1 MTHAILTALAQ
12 ANLALAAAIAV
23 VLLLRGPARRAFGA
37 QAAYALW
44 AMVPLAG
51 LAVLAPRPETT
62 TLLAPVV
69 LEAARAAARVAPAA
83 SMNGADAA
91 LVTAWIAGVVAAT
104 AVLALRQAR
113 FVAGLGRLVLLPGGV
128 LRAERNGVGPAVV
141 GALRPRIVTPADFET
156 RFAPEEQ
163 AVILRHEATHL
174 ARGDALA
181 NALAAALACVC
192 WFNPLVHLAIRRLRI
207 DQELACD
214 AAVLARF
221 PQARRFYAEVLLKT
235 QLAAQPLPL
244 GCHWPATGVHPL
256 KERIVMLNAP
266 LPAPARRIAGG
277 AAVALLSAAG
287 AAAAWAAQPP
297 PTPLPHAVPDWTQRP
312 TAKDVAWAYPPAAE
326 AANLAGRAT
335 LDCRIDGDGRLVA
348 CRVAS
353 EAPLDAGFGEA
364 AMKLAPQFQM
374 KALDRNGRSTKGATV
389 RIPIRFIVPQAG
401 A

>member
-174 ARGDALA
+174 ARSGS
-181 NALAAALACVC
+181 
-192 WFNPLVHLAIRRLRI
+192 R
-207 DQELACD
+207 
-214 AAVLARF
+214 
-221 PQARRFYAEVLLKT
+221 
-235 QLAAQPLPL
+235 
-244 GCHWPATGVHPL
+244 
-256 KERIVMLNAP
+256 
-266 LPAPARRIAGG
+266 
-277 AAVALLSAAG
+277 S
-287 AAAAWAAQPP
+287 
-297 PTPLPHAVPDWTQRP
+297 RP
-312 TAKDVAWAYPPAAE
+312 
-326 AANLAGRAT
+326 G
-335 LDCRIDGDGRLVA
+335 
-348 CRVAS
+348 
-353 EAPLDAGFGEA
+353 
-364 AMKLAPQFQM
+364 
-374 KALDRNGRSTKGATV
+374 
-389 RIPIRFIVPQAG
+389 
-401 A
+401 